1 MATLRP
7 GESLEHLL
15 TDDDRQCM
23 EMATDAEARGDAWAA
38 WHHHVSGLLVEES
51 LTHHRLLELARLEDD
66 APAWMC
72 SRWAVDQA
80 LRWMLLTDDPRCD
93 QLVRTVMAGLHFDQ
107 VESLLD
113 DPVGLVEYGTRVAA
127 CDWVY
132 QQLAAYEAGGLRDFL
147 DARAEPG
154 LLDRLDHID
163 EWERAAVTAYELV
176 DVQGDVLRA
185 RRLDDDEPVELL
197 NLGATTDIGP
207 GATVVGRVVPVSVW
221 PFAMFESRPLPVDDV
236 TARDVAERM
245 RADDDDLGWFRA
257 LAAAHDSGR
266 LPAGS
271 TCGHG
276 TLWSTDIVPMA
287 QWATNEENQHLV
299 EGAGEEAGRV
309 TELKAAGLS
318 DRVANDVCVAEL
330 GLVVARVTGDAGP
343 IAPARHR
350 SDDGPTC
357 LRGAEAAQHARRER
371 AVLAHPGG
379 GDAFPRPRPV
389 HAAGGAQRGAGCLD
403 GRCHAVSTND
413 EVGRVPG
420 RRHQSSVGLVAPLH
434 PLARSVRRLAERLVP
449 TDQALAAYV
458 VGEVDVPALGQQRA
472 YVLPAAVGAAAG
484 SCPR

>member
-1 MATLRP
+1 MPTSRRRTPRNRSAKQRRRALRLRQREQRSTGQRHLVATLRP

-15 TDDDRQCM
+15 TDDDRRCM
-23 EMATDAEARGDAWAA
+23 QLATDAEARGDAWAA

-93 QLVRTVMAGLHFDQ
+93 QIVRTVMAGLHFDQ
-107 VESLLD
+107 VEPLLD

-221 PFAMFESRPLPVDDV
+221 PFAMFESRPLPVDEV
-236 TARDVAERM
+236 TARDVAER
-245 RADDDDLGWFRA
+245 RRDDDDDLGWFRA

-343 IAPARHR
+343 VAPHVTAVMMDPRVF
-350 SDDGPTC
+350 
-357 LRGAEAAQHARRER
+357 EALKQHST
-371 AVLAHPGG
+371 
-379 GDAFPRPRPV
+379 
-389 HAAGGAQRGAGCLD
+389 LD
-403 GRCHAVSTND
+403 GSGPFWRILAAATPSPVRDRCV
-413 EVGRVPG
+413 
-420 RRHQSSVGLVAPLH
+420 
-434 PLARSVRRLAERLVP
+434 RLAELSDER
-449 TDQALAAYV
+449 AA
-458 VGEVDVPALGQQRA
+458 
-472 YVLPAAVGAAAG
+472 
-484 SCPR
+484 